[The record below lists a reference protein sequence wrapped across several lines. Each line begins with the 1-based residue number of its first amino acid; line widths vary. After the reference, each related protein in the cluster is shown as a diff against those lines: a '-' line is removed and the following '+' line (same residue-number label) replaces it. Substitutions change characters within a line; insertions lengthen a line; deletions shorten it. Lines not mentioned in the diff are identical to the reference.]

1 METIYM
7 ILAVAV
13 FIAAIAVAFEW
24 GYYKGMRDEIIQVKK
39 PERCETKIGDSSA
52 SPAKSYRSAK
62 PSETLQVGQSPFPQE
77 IRCPKGIRSYACEIL
92 QIERSSFPKGIRMDD
107 KMLKAQKGKQ
117 KKSPREETEKARYDA
132 ILANIDNYTGDSK
145 GQKEVI
151 SGGKEIL

>member
-13 FIAAIAVAFEW
+13 LIVAIAVAFEW

-39 PERCETKIGDSSA
+39 AERCETKIGDSST

-62 PSETLQVGQSPFPQE
+62 NSKEVLTPKVVLRSKILNEPFP
-77 IRCPKGIRSYACEIL
+77 
-92 QIERSSFPKGIRMDD
+92 
-107 KMLKAQKGKQ
+107 KGKQ
-117 KKSPREETEKARYDA
+117 KKSPREEAEKARYDA

>member
-1 METIYM
+1 M

-13 FIAAIAVAFEW
+13 FIVAIAVAFEW

-39 PERCETKIGDSSA
+39 AERCETKIGDSST

-62 PSETLQVGQSPFPQE
+62 NSKEVLTPKVVLRSKILNEPFPQ
-77 IRCPKGIRSYACEIL
+77 GIRS
-92 QIERSSFPKGIRMDD
+92 F
-107 KMLKAQKGKQ
+107 AQNNKQ
-117 KKSPREETEKARYDA
+117 KKSPREEAEKARYDT

>member
-24 GYYKGMRDEIIQVKK
+24 GYNRGTQEKSIEAKK
-39 PERCETKIGDSSA
+39 
-52 SPAKSYRSAK
+52 AKEK
-62 PSETLQVGQSPFPQE
+62 E
-77 IRCPKGIRSYACEIL
+77 
-92 QIERSSFPKGIRMDD
+92 M
-107 KMLKAQKGKQ
+107 KAQKSRK
-117 KKSPREETEKARYDA
+117 KKSLREEAEKARYDA

>member
-13 FIAAIAVAFEW
+13 FIVAIAVAFEW

-39 PERCETKIGDSSA
+39 AERCKTKIGDSSA

-62 PSETLQVGQSPFPQE
+62 NSKEVLTPKVVLRSKILNEPF
-77 IRCPKGIRSYACEIL
+77 PKGIRSYA
-92 QIERSSFPKGIRMDD
+92 QDD
-107 KMLKAQKGKQ
+107 KMLNAQKGKQ
-117 KKSPREETEKARYDA
+117 KKSLREEAEKARYDA

>member
-7 ILAVAV
+7 ILAATGL
-13 FIAAIAVAFEW
+13 IAAIAFAFKW

-39 PERCETKIGDSSA
+39 AERCETKIGDSST

-77 IRCPKGIRSYACEIL
+77 IRCPKGIR
-92 QIERSSFPKGIRMDD
+92 MDD

-117 KKSPREETEKARYDA
+117 KKSPREEAEKARYDA

>member
-62 PSETLQVGQSPFPQE
+62 PFPQE
-77 IRCPKGIRSYACEIL
+77 IRSYA
-92 QIERSSFPKGIRMDD
+92 QDD

-117 KKSPREETEKARYDA
+117 KKSPREEAEKARYDA